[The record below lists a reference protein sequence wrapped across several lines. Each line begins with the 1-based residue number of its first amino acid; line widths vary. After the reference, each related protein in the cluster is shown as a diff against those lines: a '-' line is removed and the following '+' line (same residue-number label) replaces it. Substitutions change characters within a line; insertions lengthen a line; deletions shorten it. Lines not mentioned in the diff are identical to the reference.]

1 MKIKSG
7 FVIREIAGQYM
18 AVPVGERVNDLHGM
32 IALNETGA
40 FIWKLLEDEKTEED
54 LARALT
60 EEYEVSYEEA
70 LEAVKEFRELM
81 EKEQVLEG
89 QVIRERL
96 H

>member
-40 FIWKLLEDEKTEED
+40 FIWKLLENEKTEED

-70 LEAVKEFRELM
+70 LEAVREFYDLM
-81 EKEQVLEG
+81 KNEHVLED
-89 QVIRERL
+89 R
-96 H
+96 

>member
-40 FIWKLLEDEKTEED
+40 FIWKLLEDEKTEEE
-54 LARALT
+54 LARAHT

-81 EKEQVLEG
+81 EKEKVLEG
-89 QVIRERL
+89 I
-96 H
+96 

>member
-60 EEYEVSYEEA
+60 GEYEVSYEEA
-70 LEAVKEFRELM
+70 LEAVREFRELM

-89 QVIRERL
+89 QDD
-96 H
+96 

>member
-1 MKIKSG
+1 MRIKSG

-40 FIWKLLEDEKTEED
+40 FIWKLLENEKTEED

-70 LEAVKEFRELM
+70 LEAVREFIKMLSCEN
-81 EKEQVLEG
+81 VL
-89 QVIRERL
+89 L
-96 H
+96 N

>member
-40 FIWKLLEDEKTEED
+40 FIWKLLENEKTEED

-60 EEYEVSYEEA
+60 EEYEVSYTEA

-81 EKEQVLEG
+81 EKEKVLEG
-89 QVIRERL
+89 KE
-96 H
+96 